1 MWVLKKI
8 NQEQELASGKFS
20 SQSQLA
26 EFLGIHPR
34 TLNKALKEGRNSF
47 QFRGEIVSV
56 HQLPEFSAE
65 DSSGNH
71 RFFEKEAQIV
81 EFFGV
86 SRQTVYLAFKNATE
100 KSFKKDGK
108 VWIVKRILSPENE
121 VPICKDQR
129 SQSLKIPTS
138 TSTSTSTKKK
148 SVPDQRSHSMK
159 PSYTKQRRL
168 PQKPP
173 PPLAEDHREEW
184 EKYLDEVERE
194 EEMLDENIRNF
205 LRSQRPWFI
214 LPPTFPMDLDSR
226 IALFHPD
233 TNTSRIVANYSE
245 AVDYFQDQGL
255 NFYLTQDKFYFEE
268 NGCIRPILDFCVDS
282 PEDMNPQYWKRYI
295 FIWPIGVTHYNID
308 AKPPRKRLVKP
319 PSEAISEVISESP
332 ED

>member
-56 HQLPEFSAE
+56 HQLPEFSAQ

-71 RFFEKEAQIV
+71 RFFAKEAQLV

-100 KSFKKDGK
+100 KTFKKDGMK
-108 VWIVKRILSPENE
+108 WIVKRLQ

-129 SQSLKIPTS
+129 SQSLKISKSNS
-138 TSTSTSTKKK
+138 TP
-148 SVPDQRSHSMK
+148 SVPDHRSHTLK
-159 PSYTKQRRL
+159 PSSGPRKKIPSPPKRQREWWELEADEEERI
-168 PQKPP
+168 
-173 PPLAEDHREEW
+173 REENTL
-184 EKYLDEVERE
+184 K
-194 EEMLDENIRNF
+194 F
-205 LRSQRPWFI
+205 LASQRPWFI
-214 LPPTFPMDLDSR
+214 LPPTFPLSFPR
-226 IALFHPD
+226 FALFQPD
-233 TNTSRIVANYSE
+233 TNTSKIVLGYTD
-245 AVDYFQDQGL
+245 AVYFFQDERL
-255 NFYLTQDKFYFEE
+255 NFYMSEEEFYNE
-268 NGCIRPILDFCVDS
+268 RPVLDFAVDS
-282 PEDMNPQYWKRYI
+282 DEDMNPQWWKRYI
-295 FIWPIGVTHYNID
+295 FIWPIGVSHYNID

-319 PSEAISEVISESP
+319 PSEKVAEIISEV
-332 ED
+332 

>member
-56 HQLPEFSAE
+56 HQLPEFSAK
-65 DSSGNH
+65 DFSGNH

-81 EFFGV
+81 DFFGV

-100 KSFKKDGK
+100 KTFKKDGMK
-108 VWIVKRILSPENE
+108 WIVKRLQ

-129 SQSLKIPTS
+129 SQSLKISKSNS
-138 TSTSTSTKKK
+138 TP
-148 SVPDQRSHSMK
+148 SVPDQRSHTLK
-159 PSYTKQRRL
+159 PSSGPRKKI
-168 PQKPP
+168 PSPP
-173 PPLAEDHREEW
+173 KRPREWWELEADEEERIREENTL
-184 EKYLDEVERE
+184 K
-194 EEMLDENIRNF
+194 F
-205 LRSQRPWFI
+205 LASQRPWII
-214 LPPTFPMDLDSR
+214 LPPTFPMDMDSR

-233 TNTSRIVANYSE
+233 TNTSRIVGNYCE
-245 AVDYFQDQGL
+245 AVDYFNDNGL
-255 NFYLTQDKFYFEE
+255 NFYLTQDEFYFKE

-282 PEDMNPQYWKRYI
+282 PEDLNPQYWKRYI
-295 FIWPIGVTHYNID
+295 FIWPIGVSRYNID
-308 AKPPRKRLVKP
+308 AKPPRKSLLKS
-319 PSEAISEVISESP
+319 PSKAISEVISESP
-332 ED
+332 EN